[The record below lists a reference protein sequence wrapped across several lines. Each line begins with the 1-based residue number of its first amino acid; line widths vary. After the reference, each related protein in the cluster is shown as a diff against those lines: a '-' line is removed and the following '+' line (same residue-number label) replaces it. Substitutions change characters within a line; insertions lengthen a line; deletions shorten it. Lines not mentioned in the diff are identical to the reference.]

1 MQSSQIA
8 CIPCDPS
15 FYSGN
20 LDAGQTLDYVVG
32 QGPAAVIFY
41 SDSANHCNLSSD
53 ATAESFR
60 YVFTL
65 IGNNSTTITAL
76 QDTFNSPNKTV
87 NIIAMASTNPSGYIG
102 STDSSGGSGNSP
114 NTGPFSFDVICTGV
128 VIY

>member
-32 QGPAAVIFY
+32 QDPAAVIFY
-41 SDSANHCNLSSD
+41 SDSATHCNLSTD
-53 ATAESFR
+53 AAAESFG

-65 IGNNSTTITAL
+65 IGYNSTTITAL

-87 NIIAMASTNPSGYIG
+87 NIIAMSSTINPSGYTG
-102 STDSSGGSGNSP
+102 TTDPGGGTGNSP
-114 NTGPFSFDVICTGV
+114 NTGSSSFDVIWDKH
-128 VIY
+128 